1 MESVNNS
8 RYRQFSIFKRLHQTC
23 KTFVTCLKC
32 HVIYDI
38 LYAQGQSTQV
48 KAKGRHVP
56 HDWTLFIDQ
65 MVVLA
70 SDDKQNAIN
79 VSGNES
85 KLENVYM
92 GIKIVKNVFWT
103 FVKFY
108 ILSIN
113 PSKWTFSTSAI
124 ENTILWSCKGSKKSD
139 LYFLYIKY
147 FTVSCGIYSLLKF
160 AYFTH
165 GWFRPKLIDQKL
177 LPTMKAILIQSDV
190 YEL

>member
-1 MESVNNS
+1 MRSITAWKSKVSTTCAVANFLFSSVYTKHVKHLS
-8 RYRQFSIFKRLHQTC
+8 RVWSAMLYTTYYMPRDRVPKSRPK
-23 KTFVTCLKC
+23 VATCLMIG
-32 HVIYDI
+32 HF
-38 LYAQGQSTQV
+38 
-48 KAKGRHVP
+48 
-56 HDWTLFIDQ
+56 FIDQ

-147 FTVSCGIYSLLKF
+147 FTVSCGIYSLLKSG
-160 AYFTH
+160 YFTH
-165 GWFRPKLIDQKL
+165 GWFRPK
-177 LPTMKAILIQSDV
+177 
-190 YEL
+190 

>member
-1 MESVNNS
+1 MFEVPCYIRHIICPRTEYPS
-8 RYRQFSIFKRLHQTC
+8 
-23 KTFVTCLKC
+23 
-32 HVIYDI
+32 
-38 LYAQGQSTQV
+38 QGQRSPR
-48 KAKGRHVP
+48 AP
-56 HDWTLFIDQ
+56 WL
-65 MVVLA
+65 
-70 SDDKQNAIN
+70 DKQNAIN

-124 ENTILWSCKGSKKSD
+124 ENTVLWSCKGSKKSD

>member
-92 GIKIVKNVFWT
+92 GIKIVKTCFGH
-103 FVKFY
+103 
-108 ILSIN
+108 LSSFI
-113 PSKWTFSTSAI
+113 F
-124 ENTILWSCKGSKKSD
+124 
-139 LYFLYIKY
+139 
-147 FTVSCGIYSLLKF
+147 
-160 AYFTH
+160 
-165 GWFRPKLIDQKL
+165 
-177 LPTMKAILIQSDV
+177 
-190 YEL
+190 